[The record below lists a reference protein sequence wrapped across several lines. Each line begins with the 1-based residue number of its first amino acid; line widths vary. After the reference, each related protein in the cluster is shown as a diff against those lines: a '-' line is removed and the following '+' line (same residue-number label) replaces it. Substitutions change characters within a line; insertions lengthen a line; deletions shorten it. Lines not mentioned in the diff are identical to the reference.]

1 MITKPTLLIDE
12 ARAKANIQKMLT
24 KAQRNNV
31 QLRPHFKT
39 HQSLAVGRWFKEVG
53 INRITVSSL
62 SMAEY
67 FSTEWNDITVAFP
80 VNILEIG
87 TINELAGK
95 VQLNLLLESVEAASF
110 LAQHC
115 KREVGIFIQID
126 VGYHRTG
133 LAPDNDKKLAAIL
146 GIIDS
151 SDQLQFKGILA
162 HAGHTY
168 DCRSKTAIL
177 ERHQQALTIMS
188 GLKDKLQHKYPHC
201 IVSLG
206 DTPSCSV
213 ADDFNGVDEIRPG
226 NFVYY
231 DLTQHQ
237 IGSNT
242 LDEIAVAM
250 ACPIVAL
257 HPDRNEMVIYG
268 GGVHFSK
275 DRLVDESHGTIY
287 GRVVAEKGKTWGDV
301 IPTMYLKKIS
311 QEHGT
316 VAVSAAH
323 MKNYQIGDVIMILPV
338 HSCMAVDLMR
348 HQEVLVSTSL
358 KQQKKINAFCLA
370 KS

>member
-12 ARAKANIQKMLT
+12 ARAKANIQKMLA
-24 KAQRNNV
+24 KAQRNDI

-39 HQSLAVGRWFKEVG
+39 HQSLAVGRWFKEAG
-53 INRITVSSL
+53 IERITVSSL
-62 SMAEY
+62 SMAAY
-67 FSTEWNDITVAFP
+67 FSAEWEDITVAFP
-80 VNILEIG
+80 VNILEID
-87 TINELAGK
+87 TINELAAK
-95 VQLNLLLESVEAASF
+95 IQLNLLLESVEAASF
-110 LAQHC
+110 LVQHC
-115 KREVGIFIQID
+115 KSEVGIFIQID

-133 LAPDNDKKLAAIL
+133 VAPENDAKLTAILEVLAA
-146 GIIDS
+146 

-168 DCRSKTAIL
+168 DCRSKTDIL
-177 ERHQQALTIMS
+177 DRHHHALISMS
-188 GLKDKLQHKYPHC
+188 MLKAKLQKKYPDC
-201 IVSLG
+201 IASLG

-213 ADDFNGVDEIRPG
+213 SDDFSGVDEIRPG

-257 HPDRNEMVIYG
+257 HPDRNEMIIYG

-275 DRLVDESHGTIY
+275 DRLVDDEYGVIY
-287 GRVVAEKGKTWGDV
+287 GRVVAPKAHSWGAI
-301 IPTMYLKKIS
+301 IPEVYLKKIS

-316 VAVSAAH
+316 VAVPAAQ
-323 MKNYQIGDVIMILPV
+323 MKNYKIGDVIMILPV

-348 HQEVLVSTSL
+348 HGEMLVSAHPDMYRDN
-358 KQQKKINAFCLA
+358 QQINR
-370 KS
+370 